1 MNRNML
7 KQVQQLQAK
16 IQKTQEDL
24 GNETVEGTAGG
35 GAVRI
40 VMSGHQKVESVAI
53 EPEAVEDLEMLQDMI
68 VTAINDAQEKVGA
81 LVQQRMGPLT
91 AGMNLPGLF

>member
-1 MNRNML
+1 
-7 KQVQQLQAK
+7 
-16 IQKTQEDL
+16 
-24 GNETVEGTAGG
+24 
-35 GAVRI
+35 
-40 VMSGHQKVESVAI
+40 
-53 EPEAVEDLEMLQDMI
+53 MLQDMI